1 MPAREKLLKQAERE
15 SAAELG
21 LYVRGT
27 NIWVASPG
35 KLVRY
40 DWDTGQPGKEMDVR
54 AGAGGLIAHGDEL
67 MMMDAESGKPV
78 ITHID
83 LDTCQSRSEDFIL
96 PGEKSDKRVEPPAL
110 QARAGLPIGMPGR
123 DAGRPLDP
131 AKVAEQAQ
139 HMSFPE
145 KLALPAT
152 LSANINQERALNELN
167 DNQTRRATGPSMEP
181 QPSFSLIPT
190 RDGFVALA
198 AKVLEAKV
206 VTRSAMKAGPAR
218 SALDGSLTA
227 GNSSDAANEILNDL
241 QRSRGGDVVQEDLSR
256 YEVIVSRPGVAQ
268 AWVGEVIGPPKLYPL
283 QTVDVVAGNKE
294 IIVLDKSNRKLWQ
307 SSLAFNVAGDSS
319 ALEPSGA
326 PYGQGPCVERKG
338 SLYVF
343 DQGVLSAFDLRNGNA
358 RWRLPSVG
366 IAGLFFDERD
376 MMYVNATTASHESLK
391 YSRQIDLSQ
400 KVTSVVLKVD
410 SRNGKILWSS
420 QSSGL
425 VNYVSGKFVFAVQQ
439 YMPEEEDDN
448 PYKPET
454 GFEAR
459 PYLRIRQLDPAN
471 GREMWQHFQQRA
483 PLDVAF
489 DKNTIRLVFK
499 KEVQVLKCF
508 SF

>member
-1 MPAREKLLKQAERE
+1 
-15 SAAELG
+15 
-21 LYVRGT
+21 
-27 NIWVASPG
+27 
-35 KLVRY
+35 
-40 DWDTGQPGKEMDVR
+40 
-54 AGAGGLIAHGDEL
+54 
-67 MMMDAESGKPV
+67 
-78 ITHID
+78 
-83 LDTCQSRSEDFIL
+83 
-96 PGEKSDKRVEPPAL
+96 
-110 QARAGLPIGMPGR
+110 
-123 DAGRPLDP
+123 
-131 AKVAEQAQ
+131 
-139 HMSFPE
+139 
-145 KLALPAT
+145 
-152 LSANINQERALNELN
+152 
-167 DNQTRRATGPSMEP
+167 
-181 QPSFSLIPT
+181 
-190 RDGFVALA
+190 
-198 AKVLEAKV
+198 
-206 VTRSAMKAGPAR
+206 
-218 SALDGSLTA
+218 
-227 GNSSDAANEILNDL
+227 
-241 QRSRGGDVVQEDLSR
+241 
-256 YEVIVSRPGVAQ
+256 
-268 AWVGEVIGPPKLYPL
+268 
-283 QTVDVVAGNKE
+283 VDVVGGNKE

-307 SSLAFNVAGDSS
+307 SSLAFNVVGDSS

-459 PYLRIRQLDPAN
+459 PYMRIRRLDPAN